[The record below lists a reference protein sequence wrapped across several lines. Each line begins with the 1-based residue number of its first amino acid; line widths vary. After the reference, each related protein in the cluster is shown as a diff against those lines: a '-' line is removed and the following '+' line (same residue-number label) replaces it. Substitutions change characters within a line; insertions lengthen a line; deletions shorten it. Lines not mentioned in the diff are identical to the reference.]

1 MKNIS
6 TLLIIYTL
14 IIGNMLKAHC
24 QIPCGIYGD
33 ALKIIQI
40 KEDYKT
46 IKKAMNQIVVLSAK
60 QTPLSSN
67 QLTRWI
73 IIKEKHCSDIQI
85 AFSEYFLTQRI
96 KENSEEYIKQ
106 TLTAQKVL
114 INAMKCKQNIDSNF
128 VSDGLKLVDIFSNY
142 YFDSHGLEHLKKL
155 GD

>member
-1 MKNIS
+1 MKKIS
-6 TLLIIYTL
+6 MLLIIYT
-14 IIGNMLKAHC
+14 IAIGNIVNAHC

-40 KEDYKT
+40 KQDYKT
-46 IKKAMNQIVVLSAK
+46 IKKAMNQIVVLSSK

-73 IIKEKHCSDIQI
+73 TIKEKHGSDI
-85 AFSEYFLTQRI
+85 TQRI
-96 KENSEEYIKQ
+96 NEKNKKYVSQ
-106 TLTAQKVL
+106 TLAAQKILV
-114 INAMKCKQNIDSNF
+114 NAMKCKQNIESNF

-155 GD
+155 SD

>member
-1 MKNIS
+1 M
-6 TLLIIYTL
+6 
-14 IIGNMLKAHC
+14 
-24 QIPCGIYGD
+24 D
-33 ALKIIQI
+33 
-40 KEDYKT
+40 
-46 IKKAMNQIVVLSAK
+46 QIVVLSAK

-128 VSDGLKLVDIFSNY
+128 VSDGLKLVDLFSNY

-155 GD
+155 SD